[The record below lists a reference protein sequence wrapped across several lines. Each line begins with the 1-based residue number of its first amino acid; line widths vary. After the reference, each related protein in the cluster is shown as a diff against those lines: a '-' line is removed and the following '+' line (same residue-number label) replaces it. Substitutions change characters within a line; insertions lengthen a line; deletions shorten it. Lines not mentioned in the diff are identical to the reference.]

1 VLLSPVLITE
11 LFVRVGKFEVLED
24 VTSTDGTVV
33 VRLLGTGRLLEG
45 VEGSLVGEG
54 LFEGRGVMLKPLN
67 CPKKLF

>member
-1 VLLSPVLITE
+1 
-11 LFVRVGKFEVLED
+11 
-24 VTSTDGTVV
+24 V